1 MEERLQIL
9 KGLLQKA
16 YRLEAGF
23 ESEANF
29 RGFIASLND
38 EQRGVLFKLISDSER
53 HKSILERIAK
63 DLGFELGD
71 VSDEFSFSDKRIF
84 NEIYGL
90 ELTAKSLYEQIAVNF
105 GDILGE
111 KAAILREI
119 AKEEEMHGRLVE
131 RFVDRTIRIL

>member
-38 EQRGVLFKLISDSER
+38 EQRKVLFKLISDSER

-71 VSDEFSFSDKRIF
+71 MSDDLMKFT
-84 NEIYGL
+84 GL
-90 ELTAKSLYEQIAVNF
+90 N
-105 GDILGE
+105 
-111 KAAILREI
+111 
-119 AKEEEMHGRLVE
+119 
-131 RFVDRTIRIL
+131 

>member
-1 MEERLQIL
+1 MEDRLEIL

-16 YRLEAGF
+16 YRLEVSF

-38 EQRGVLFKLISDSER
+38 EQRKVLFKLISDSER
-53 HKSILERIAK
+53 HKTVLERIAK
-63 DLGFELGD
+63 DFGFEFGS
-71 VSDEFSFSDKRIF
+71 VSDEFRFSDRRIF

-90 ELTAKSLYEQIAVNF
+90 ELTAKSLYEQIVANF

-111 KAAILREI
+111 KATIFREI
-119 AKEEEMHGRLVE
+119 AKEEEMHAKLVE
-131 RFVDRTIRIL
+131 KFVDRTMRIH